1 MAMRNLSSLFAFVLL
16 MAVAPSPA
24 RACTSDA
31 ECDDSNVC
39 DGAEYC
45 QAGICYN
52 RAPLVCD
59 DADPC
64 TVNSCDPQLGC
75 QYKPSANGCMLG
87 GLKLKLGIRDTH
99 RILLQTGSTLVS
111 GAFPQAGGPNDP
123 VLHGA
128 SIRLFSTVSGT
139 EFDGTYG
146 MPSSHWTYIGD
157 LSGKYA
163 YQYKDLV
170 GANGPIRIAI
180 FRNGKASKLQG
191 SGDAFNFILHANPQ
205 PVQIVLRFGG
215 LNDCLAF
222 GAAKFKFETDTA
234 LRALHAPPPATCP

>member
-1 MAMRNLSSLFAFVLL
+1 MRNLSSLFAFVLL
-16 MAVAPSPA
+16 IAVAPSPA

-31 ECDDSNVC
+31 DCGAVPVTARTRRHEQRDD
-39 DGAEYC
+39 
-45 QAGICYN
+45 
-52 RAPLVCD
+52 
-59 DADPC
+59 
-64 TVNSCDPQLGC
+64 SCDPQLGC
-75 QYKPSANGCMLG
+75 QYTPSANGCMLG

-99 RILLQTGSTLVS
+99 RVSLQTGSTLVS

-222 GAAKFKFETDTA
+222 GAAKFKFEADTG

>member
-1 MAMRNLSSLFAFVLL
+1 M
-16 MAVAPSPA
+16 
-24 RACTSDA
+24 
-31 ECDDSNVC
+31 
-39 DGAEYC
+39 
-45 QAGICYN
+45 
-52 RAPLVCD
+52 
-59 DADPC
+59 
-64 TVNSCDPQLGC
+64 
-75 QYKPSANGCMLG
+75 
-87 GLKLKLGIRDTH
+87 
-99 RILLQTGSTLVS
+99 
-111 GAFPQAGGPNDP
+111 
-123 VLHGA
+123 
-128 SIRLFSTVSGT
+128 VSGT

-170 GANGPIRIAI
+170 GANGPIRIAV

-222 GAAKFKFETDTA
+222 GAAKFKFEADTA